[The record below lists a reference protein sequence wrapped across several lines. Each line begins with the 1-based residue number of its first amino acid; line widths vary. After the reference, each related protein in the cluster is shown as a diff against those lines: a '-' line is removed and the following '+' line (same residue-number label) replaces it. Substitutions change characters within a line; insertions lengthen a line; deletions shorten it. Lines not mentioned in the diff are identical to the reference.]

1 MEAQKDP
8 NALQENQINFSPETE
23 ARIEDISLDL
33 QNLEIDEGEV
43 LKEIEL
49 NNRYE
54 QFMNENEYQSLFEDY
69 INVKKSNIKEVYANP
84 LYLLK
89 KLFTFIIRKLS

>member
-8 NALQENQINFSPETE
+8 NTLQENQIDFSPKTE
-23 ARIEDISLDL
+23 ARIEDISLDI
-33 QNLEIDEGEV
+33 QNLKIEEKV

-54 QFMNENEYQSLFEDY
+54 QFINENEYQSLFE
-69 INVKKSNIKEVYANP
+69 V
-84 LYLLK
+84 
-89 KLFTFIIRKLS
+89 